1 MDEVSR
7 AAAGVSLPDEE
18 GDAATVSAVRVTSA
32 AVSASPV
39 ASTSSAVAAS
49 PVEDEPPA
57 ASASTA
63 VQASASA
70 EVDSEP
76 TSATQDRHQQL
87 LVYSYRRKMPLMA
100 TGLMPEKSQAE
111 FQAVGLA
118 EEWQRVKADWQAKV
132 AGMDEV
138 SRAAAGV
145 SLPDEE

>member
-1 MDEVSR
+1 MEITSKINR
-7 AAAGVSLPDEE
+7 FAAFARTGGEQE
-18 GDAATVSAVRVTSA
+18 
-32 AVSASPV
+32 
-39 ASTSSAVAAS
+39 
-49 PVEDEPPA
+49 
-57 ASASTA
+57 ASASGDFA
-63 VQASASA
+63 SQVQGS
-70 EVDSEP
+70 SEN
-76 TSATQDRHQQL
+76 TATQDRHQQL